1 MAGKWYRPQGLK
13 INLISV
19 AKTSVALHK
28 AMREIQARLAFFF
41 CLFIAPLQRQRMHA
55 CTKVSSALRVFFF
68 FFSVK
73 VLARYSPEETK
84 GFAPQ
89 SSCGLW
95 IDFSPTVARL
105 HIHMYSPLI
114 NQHGLLQWQCRPS
127 KFIAGSLSLSKHTR
141 RLPPYIHS
149 LFFFFSLSLAEIICR
164 SSMYI
169 ITSSVLPQCFKLLQ
183 RRYDKVVG
191 MRGVQSRRSSSSTT
205 TRFFLYPG
213 KYNLSV

>member
-55 CTKVSSALRVFFF
+55 CTKVSSALRVFF

-149 LFFFFSLSLAEIICR
+149 LFFFSLSL
-164 SSMYI
+164 
-169 ITSSVLPQCFKLLQ
+169 
-183 RRYDKVVG
+183 
-191 MRGVQSRRSSSSTT
+191 SR
-205 TRFFLYPG
+205 
-213 KYNLSV
+213 K

>member
-28 AMREIQARLAFFF
+28 EMRDTSQARF
-41 CLFIAPLQRQRMHA
+41 LFLSLYCTFTKTANARLYKGLVSFA
-55 CTKVSSALRVFFF
+55 CFFF

-73 VLARYSPEETK
+73 VLARYSREETK

-149 LFFFFSLSLAEIICR
+149 PFFFSLSLVEIICR